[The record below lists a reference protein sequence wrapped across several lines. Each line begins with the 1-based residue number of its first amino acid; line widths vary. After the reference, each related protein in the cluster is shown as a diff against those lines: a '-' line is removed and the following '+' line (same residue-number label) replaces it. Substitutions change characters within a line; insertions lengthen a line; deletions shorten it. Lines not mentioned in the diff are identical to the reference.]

1 MFLEER
7 IETNKFVNSFQ
18 FCGFDTS
25 FSSFRTTQPPSK
37 KVSVLK
43 QKSCLK
49 NIRQLFYYDRKD
61 SLVVISLVI
70 VVFFIHIEIHQ
81 KIKTL

>member
-25 FSSFRTTQPPSK
+25 FSSFRTTPPPSK

-43 QKSCLK
+43 QKKLPEK
-49 NIRQLFYYDRKD
+49 YQAA
-61 SLVVISLVI
+61 
-70 VVFFIHIEIHQ
+70 FFIMIE
-81 KIKTL
+81 KIA